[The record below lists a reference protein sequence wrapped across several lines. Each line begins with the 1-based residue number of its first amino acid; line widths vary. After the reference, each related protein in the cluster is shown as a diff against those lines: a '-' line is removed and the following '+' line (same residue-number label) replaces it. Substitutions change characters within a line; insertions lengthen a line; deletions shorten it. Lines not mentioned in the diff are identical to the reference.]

1 MPIDHSLIPSPCF
14 VLDEN
19 KLIQN
24 LTLAEKIQKEAGVEI
39 ILALKGFSMWKAF
52 PIVRNYIK
60 SAASSSLNEA
70 RLCVEEM
77 KSKSHTYNVAFR
89 EEEFEEIL
97 ELSSHIVF
105 NSIAQFNKYCNQA
118 SGKVSSGLRVNP
130 EWSDVKNFAFNP
142 ANPESRLGITSGNMP
157 NRLPEG
163 VEGLHF
169 HVLCESN
176 SFSLEK
182 VLEHFEKKFGKYLDN
197 LKWVNMGGGHLL
209 SHPDYDVDHLIS
221 ILKEFKRR
229 HDLNVI
235 LEPGAGLAWEAG
247 DLVTTVLDIVENGGV
262 KTAIIDASFVAHMPD
277 TLNMPYRPKVQ
288 GASKENIG
296 SGFPYRIGGVS
307 CLAGDFMEAY
317 FFEQELHV
325 GDRVVLHDMMHYT
338 MVQSTTFNG
347 VKHPVIGI
355 WRKEAFELIRE
366 FEYSDF
372 RGRLS

>member
-1 MPIDHSLIPSPCF
+1 MPLDPILIPSPCF
-14 VLDEN
+14 VLDEQS
-19 KLIQN
+19 LTQN
-24 LTLAEKIQKEAGVEI
+24 LKLAEKIQKEAGVKI

-97 ELSSHIVF
+97 KLSSHVIF
-105 NSIAQFNKYCNQA
+105 NSMSQFNKYWDQA
-118 SGKVSSGLRVNP
+118 SGKVSCGLRVNP

-142 ANPESRLGITSGNMP
+142 ANPESRLGVTPGKMP
-157 NRLPEG
+157 ENLPEG
-163 VEGLHF
+163 IEGLHF

-182 VLEHFEKKFGKYLDN
+182 VLDHFEKKFGKHLDN

-221 ILKEFKRR
+221 ILKEFKKR
-229 HDLNVI
+229 HDLKIVM
-235 LEPGAGLAWEAG
+235 EPGAGLAWEAG

-262 KTAIIDASFVAHMPD
+262 KTAIIDTSFMAHMPD
-277 TLNMPYRPKVQ
+277 TLAMPYRPQIK
-288 GASKENIG
+288 GASKENDG
-296 SGFPYRIGGVS
+296 SGFLYRLGGVS
-307 CLAGDFMEAY
+307 CLAGDFLETY
-317 FFEQELHV
+317 CFEQQLHV
-325 GDRVVLHDMMHYT
+325 GDRIILHDMMHYT

-347 VKHPVIGI
+347 VKHPSIGV
-355 WRKEAFELIRE
+355 WRNENFELIKE
-366 FEYSDF
+366 FDYSDF
-372 RGRLS
+372 KDRLS